1 MGARRRYGLITVLDS
16 PIWAML
22 SAAERSAVDGLIQQ
36 DHRIAAVARVRE
48 AFRAESRP
56 GRYETLDVVAQRY
69 LSWADGSRAI
79 RPRR

>member
-1 MGARRRYGLITVLDS
+1 MDS

-22 SAAERSAVDGLIQQ
+22 SAAERSAVGGLIQQ

-56 GRYETLDVVAQRY
+56 GLYETLDVVAERY
-69 LSWADGSRAI
+69 LELGPTDRVISDPAAEPGDTHGES
-79 RPRR
+79 